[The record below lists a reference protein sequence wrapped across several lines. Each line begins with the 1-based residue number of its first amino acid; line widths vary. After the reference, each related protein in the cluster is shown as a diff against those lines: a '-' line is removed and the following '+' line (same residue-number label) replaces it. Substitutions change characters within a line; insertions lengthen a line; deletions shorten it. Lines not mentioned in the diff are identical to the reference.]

1 MPRKVILA
9 TTLAGFVAAT
19 GATALAQSVA
29 SPSTGTPSATAQASD
44 DDTVVDQSKK
54 KKKRQS
60 AKKAGSPRGS
70 THGSHSGE

>member
-9 TTLAGFVAAT
+9 ATLAGFVAAT
-19 GATALAQSVA
+19 GATALAQSA
-29 SPSTGTPSATAQASD
+29 AGPSPVTPSATTQISD
-44 DDTVVDQSKK
+44 DEAVADHSKR